1 MIRVT
6 LYAVL
11 GLLLMAVVGV
21 WLSAGRR
28 VGTRGAPGVPMVQDP
43 VCATYLL
50 KNRALMRRVSG
61 VDYLFCSEVCADIF
75 ERKAASAG
83 GTDS

>member
-11 GLLLMAVVGV
+11 GLLLMAVAGM
-21 WLSAGRR
+21 WFAAGRR
-28 VGTRGAPGVPMVQDP
+28 VGTRGGGGAPMVQDP

-50 KNRALMRRVSG
+50 KNRALMRRVAG
-61 VDYLFCSEVCADIF
+61 VDYLFCSEACADIF